1 MSDPCH
7 RRVVAFLALAVLSL
21 AAAGCGDGGGSSAVP
36 SVVAPQTDVAAQS
49 AATVIIGARIID
61 GNGGEPLTDGV
72 IVIRGELIE
81 AVGPASSTAVPDDAQ
96 VIDAT
101 GRTVLPGLADM
112 HVHVGQ
118 GGWDGTTAD
127 LLGFQRYLDALL
139 YAGVTTVLTL
149 GDPGPHIH
157 QLHDE
162 IEAGRVSGPKVY
174 FAGPLLDGP
183 EPAWPESTYA
193 ISSVPQMQGYVRK
206 LKAAGVHVIK
216 GYSGLSDEMIV
227 HLVEAAAREGLP
239 TIVDVWG
246 RNGSVGTASTGITAF
261 AHLGDSEVTDE
272 AIEVM
277 VRESV
282 ATITT
287 ASLSEARARWQE
299 RGGDFETAPLVGTVT
314 PPWVFEP
321 LTDVVIRG
329 QGTSYGSGWDDQLQT
344 VLENAKRMF
353 DAGVLLVA
361 GTDTP
366 APGLFFGEGLH
377 RELELLV
384 DAGLTPL
391 QAIGTATRNA
401 AVLMQADDWGTLEPG
416 KRADLLIVDGNPA
429 SRIADT
435 RNIFMVVQR
444 GDVVDRQLLEFDPA
458 TDPGYRPAG
467 NVTRPR

>member
-1 MSDPCH
+1 MRNLCH
-7 RRVVAFLALAVLSL
+7 RRVVAVLAVAVLSL
-21 AAAGCGDGGGSSAVP
+21 AAAGCGDGGGSAAVP
-36 SVVAPQTDVAAQS
+36 PDIAAQS
-49 AATVIIGARIID
+49 DAAQFESTAIIGARVID
-61 GNGGEPLTDGV
+61 GNGGEPLADGV

-81 AVGPASSTAVPDDAQ
+81 AVGPASSTPVPDGAH

-101 GRTVLPGLADM
+101 GRTALPGLADM

-149 GDPGPHIH
+149 GEPGPHIH
-157 QLHDE
+157 QIHDE
-162 IEAGRVSGPKVY
+162 IEAGRLSGPSVY

-183 EPAWPESTYA
+183 EPAWPESSYA

-206 LKAAGVHVIK
+206 LTAAGVHVIK

-246 RNGSVGTASTGITAF
+246 RNGSVGTASTGIRAF
-261 AHLGDSEVTDE
+261 AHLGDAELTDE

-277 VRESV
+277 VREGV

-287 ASLSEARARWQE
+287 AALSEARVRWQE

-329 QGTSYGSGWDDQLQT
+329 QGTSYGSGWDEQLRT
-344 VLENAKRMF
+344 VLNNAKRMF

-384 DAGLTPL
+384 EAGLTPL
-391 QAIGTATRNA
+391 EAISTATRNA
-401 AVLMQADDWGTLEPG
+401 AVLMQADNWGTIEAG
-416 KRADLLIVDGNPA
+416 KRADLLIVDGDPA
-429 SRIADT
+429 TRIADT
-435 RNIFMVVQR
+435 RNIATLIQR
-444 GDVVDRQLLEFDPA
+444 GRLVDRQLLEFDPA